1 MLMASI
7 ETMHST
13 QACKTQV
20 ISESTYSLH
29 SRTSAIIQEVEVEG
43 LDAFLSR
50 GLAGLELVLKLTW

>member
-20 ISESTYSLH
+20 ISESTLSLH
-29 SRTSAIIQEVEVEG
+29 SRKSTVIQVAVE
-43 LDAFLSR
+43 AFPLSV
-50 GLAGLELVLKLTW
+50 GSILQED

>member
-29 SRTSAIIQEVEVEG
+29 SRTSAIIQEVVVE
-43 LDAFLSR
+43 AFPLSV
-50 GLAGLELVLKLTW
+50 GPLLQED